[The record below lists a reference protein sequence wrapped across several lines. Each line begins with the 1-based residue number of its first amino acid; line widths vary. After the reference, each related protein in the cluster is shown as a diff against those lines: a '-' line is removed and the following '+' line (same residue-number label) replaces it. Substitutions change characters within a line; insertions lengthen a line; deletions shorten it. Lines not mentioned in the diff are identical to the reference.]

1 VRLGADPMMPDAK
14 GDTFLHLMA
23 KGTIK
28 DSEYDFI
35 KQAVMKYNLRLTRN
49 NEGRTALNI
58 IRAYS
63 AQAPSMRGQPNF
75 KKKIWEF
82 FDLKIAE
89 NPNFLDGL
97 EDTELMTFV

>member
-1 VRLGADPMMPDAK
+1 
-14 GDTFLHLMA
+14 
-23 KGTIK
+23 
-28 DSEYDFI
+28 
-35 KQAVMKYNLRLTRN
+35 MKYGLRLTRN

-82 FDLKIAE
+82 FDL
-89 NPNFLDGL
+89 
-97 EDTELMTFV
+97 